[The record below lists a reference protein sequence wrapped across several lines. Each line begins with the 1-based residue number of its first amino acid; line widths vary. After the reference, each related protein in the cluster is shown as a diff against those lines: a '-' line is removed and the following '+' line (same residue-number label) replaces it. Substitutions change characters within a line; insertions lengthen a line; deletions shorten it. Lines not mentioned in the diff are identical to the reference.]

1 MTLQG
6 GPVEPQRLL
15 WGQGSA
21 GGQWGSVVMGGG
33 GQGVRAID
41 NGLMNY

>member
-1 MTLQG
+1 MMIYDPPRRASGATAI
-6 GPVEPQRLL
+6 VV
-15 WGQGSA
+15 GS
-21 GGQWGSVVMGGG
+21 GVSGGSVVMGGG